1 MSEIKLPKLR
11 KIDSSEPKIKKPKIL
26 LLSDDL
32 RTPSG
37 IGTMSREIVMGT
49 LDKYDWVQISSAVK
63 HPEHGKILDASD
75 DAAKH
80 SGVSDAYL
88 RLYPFSGYGT
98 PQALRE
104 VIALEKPD
112 AILHFTDPRYW
123 IWLYDMEHELRQE
136 IPIMYYNIWDDVPY
150 PHWNESYYESSDLLM
165 NISRQTQNIV
175 KNVLR
180 KHPKDDWACQWVPH
194 GVNENLFFKIDELHP
209 EWEEYQKFKKAVDN
223 GDQYDF
229 ILFWNNRNIRRK
241 QPGDVILAYKTFC
254 DQLTPAQAKKVCLL
268 MHTQPVD
275 NNGTDLIAVKEA
287 VCPDYNVVFSTNR
300 LDTRQ
305 MNYLYNLVDETINI
319 ASNEGFG
326 ISWCESLHTGTPII
340 NNVTGGLQDGCRFED
355 ENGDWIKFDTVFS
368 SNHTGKYK
376 KHGVWAK
383 PVFPTNRSLQGS
395 PQTPYI
401 FDDRVAFEDVAEAI
415 MYWYKLSSDK
425 REEYGNAGR
434 EWILSDESRMSASKM
449 CAALSECVDTCLS
462 NWKPRKR
469 FTLYKVKQKE
479 QIKNTGI
486 LTK

>member
-1 MSEIKLPKLR
+1 
-11 KIDSSEPKIKKPKIL
+11 
-26 LLSDDL
+26 
-32 RTPSG
+32 
-37 IGTMSREIVMGT
+37 
-49 LDKYDWVQISSAVK
+49 
-63 HPEHGKILDASD
+63 
-75 DAAKH
+75 
-80 SGVSDAYL
+80 
-88 RLYPFSGYGT
+88 
-98 PQALRE
+98 
-104 VIALEKPD
+104 
-112 AILHFTDPRYW
+112 
-123 IWLYDMEHELRQE
+123 
-136 IPIMYYNIWDDVPY
+136 
-150 PHWNESYYESSDLLM
+150 
-165 NISRQTQNIV
+165 
-175 KNVLR
+175 
-180 KHPKDDWACQWVPH
+180 
-194 GVNENLFFKIDELHP
+194 
-209 EWEEYQKFKKAVDN
+209 
-223 GDQYDF
+223 
-229 ILFWNNRNIRRK
+229 
-241 QPGDVILAYKTFC
+241 
-254 DQLTPAQAKKVCLL
+254 

-305 MNYLYNLVDETINI
+305 MNYLYNLVDVTINI

-376 KHGVWAK
+376 KHGVWAR

-401 FDDRVAFEDVAEAI
+401 FDDRADFEDVAEAI

-449 CAALSECVDTCLS
+449 CAALSECVDTCLD